1 MFELQ
6 KHKTTCIHIQKQQQ
20 HKNREEEKKNK
31 PIIYANN
38 KFLKYE

>member
-6 KHKTTCIHIQKQQQ
+6 KHKTTCIHIQKHQQKKTEQ
-20 HKNREEEKKNK
+20 EKKNK

-38 KFLKYE
+38 KFFKYE